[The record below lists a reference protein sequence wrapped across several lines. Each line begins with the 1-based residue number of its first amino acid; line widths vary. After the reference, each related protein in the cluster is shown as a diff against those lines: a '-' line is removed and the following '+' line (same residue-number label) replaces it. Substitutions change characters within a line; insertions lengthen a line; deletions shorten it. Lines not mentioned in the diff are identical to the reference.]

1 MSPTTWVALL
11 AAIGFEVVGTT
22 LLQKSE
28 QFTRPWP
35 TLGLAVC
42 YLAAFYLLSLALRQM
57 PVGIA
62 YAIWSGL
69 GVVAISMIGMVLF
82 RQKLDVP
89 AIMGLTM
96 IVGGVIVINVFSKS
110 VTH

>member
-1 MSPTTWVALL
+1 MSPQTWLALL
-11 AAIGFEVVGTT
+11 GAIGFEIAGTT

-28 QFTRPWP
+28 QFSRLWP

-42 YLAAFYLLSLALRQM
+42 YLTAFYLLSLALRQM
-57 PVGIA
+57 PVGLA

-69 GVVAISMIGMVLF
+69 GVVAISVIGMVVF
-82 RQKLDVP
+82 KQKLDLA
-89 AIMGLTM
+89 AIVGLTL
-96 IVGGVIVINVFSKS
+96 IVSGVVVINVFSKA